1 MINIVAED
9 NNFYSYDEETEYI
22 VKNGTIVP
30 SSDFEPIFTR
40 DGKDEH
46 GLPPVFI
53 GILDKKGNKIISV
66 NGKINKLTDN
76 LNSII

>member
-40 DGKDEH
+40 DGKER
-46 GLPPVFI
+46 
-53 GILDKKGNKIISV
+53 LDFV
-66 NGKINKLTDN
+66 PERNGFV
-76 LNSII
+76 